1 MVMTLSRLAA
11 AVRDGRVVG
20 SDVTVSGIALDSRKV
35 APGDL
40 FAALPGAQADGRRFI
55 DDALARGA
63 SALLVARR
71 GDAPPDVPL
80 LVADDARSAAARC
93 AHALAGNPAADLE
106 LIGVTGTN
114 GKTTTAWL
122 LQALL
127 AETADTFGC
136 LGTVSFRT
144 GGETH
149 ASTHTTPDPVT
160 LARLLAQI
168 RAAGGVGATLEVSS
182 HALAQDRISGLTLSG
197 AVFTNLTR
205 DHLDYHGTMEAYRV
219 AKLRLLGYLGEG
231 APVVFPSDDPWL
243 APTLRGTP
251 RAIGFG
257 SQPAADVRLLSASY
271 APDGT
276 DLTLATPEGALEL
289 RSPLLGPFNASNVVA
304 AVALALALGRTPEQL
319 RRRLRRFGG
328 VPGRLQRVATDDGPM
343 VIVDYAHT
351 PDAVEKALDA
361 CRCFCG
367 GRLVAVVGA
376 GGDRDPGKR
385 PQMGRAAQ
393 LHADAVVLTSDN
405 PRTEDP
411 ERILDD
417 VAAGMAGSGRPWRRE
432 VDRARAI
439 ELAIADGR
447 AGDCVAILGKG
458 HEDYQEI
465 NGVRHP
471 FSDAEVARSML
482 GGAAD
487 A

>member
-243 APTLRGTP
+243 APPLRGTP

-257 SQPAADVRLLSASY
+257 RQPAAEVRLLSAS
-271 APDGT
+271 
-276 DLTLATPEGALEL
+276 
-289 RSPLLGPFNASNVVA
+289 
-304 AVALALALGRTPEQL
+304 
-319 RRRLRRFGG
+319 
-328 VPGRLQRVATDDGPM
+328 
-343 VIVDYAHT
+343 
-351 PDAVEKALDA
+351 
-361 CRCFCG
+361 
-367 GRLVAVVGA
+367 
-376 GGDRDPGKR
+376 
-385 PQMGRAAQ
+385 
-393 LHADAVVLTSDN
+393 
-405 PRTEDP
+405 
-411 ERILDD
+411 
-417 VAAGMAGSGRPWRRE
+417 
-432 VDRARAI
+432 
-439 ELAIADGR
+439 
-447 AGDCVAILGKG
+447 
-458 HEDYQEI
+458 
-465 NGVRHP
+465 
-471 FSDAEVARSML
+471 FSSVSE
-482 GGAAD
+482 
-487 A
+487 